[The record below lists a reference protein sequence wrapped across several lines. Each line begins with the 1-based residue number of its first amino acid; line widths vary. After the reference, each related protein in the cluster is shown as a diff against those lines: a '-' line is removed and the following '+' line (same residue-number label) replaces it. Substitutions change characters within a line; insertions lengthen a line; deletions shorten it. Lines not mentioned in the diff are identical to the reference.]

1 MPRQRFLWHNKYARG
16 QFEQISK
23 VVGVYKKFDSKPIVI
38 IIISINRIVY
48 VIIKKIPNGR
58 EQ

>member
-48 VIIKKIPNGR
+48 VIIKKY
-58 EQ
+58 